1 MISLFEDKMEKLKA
15 ICEKHFV
22 EKLFVFGS
30 ALRADFT
37 ENSDL
42 DFAVLL
48 SEELDPLSH
57 GESFLNLMNDLEKLF
72 QKKIDLVSYRVIKNP
87 IFKKELDQT
96 KVELYAA

>member
-1 MISLFEDKMEKLKA
+1 MEKLKA

-57 GESFLNLMNDLEKLF
+57 GESFLNLMNDLEILF

-87 IFKKELDQT
+87 IFKKELGQT

>member
-1 MISLFEDKMEKLKA
+1 MEKLKA

>member
-1 MISLFEDKMEKLKA
+1 MEKLKA

-87 IFKKELDQT
+87 IFKEELDQT

>member
-1 MISLFEDKMEKLKA
+1 MEKLKA

-48 SEELDPLSH
+48 SEELDPLTH
-57 GESFLNLMNDLEKLF
+57 GESFLNLLNDLEKLF

-87 IFKKELDQT
+87 IFKKELGQT

>member
-1 MISLFEDKMEKLKA
+1 MEKLKA

-30 ALRADFT
+30 VLRSDFT

-48 SEELDPLSH
+48 SEELDPLTH

-72 QKKIDLVSYRVIKNP
+72 QKKNRFGFL
-87 IFKKELDQT
+87 
-96 KVELYAA
+96 